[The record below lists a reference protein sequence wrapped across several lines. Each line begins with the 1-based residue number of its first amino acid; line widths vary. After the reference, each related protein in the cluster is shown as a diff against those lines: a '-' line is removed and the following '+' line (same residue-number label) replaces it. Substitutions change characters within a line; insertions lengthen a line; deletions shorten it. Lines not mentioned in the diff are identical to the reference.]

1 MKEQRCVRD
10 RLSRIFGNC
19 TSAYDVET
27 VAEEAKRGYAHLCNS
42 RGGKEPA
49 YISALVPM
57 FRNAG
62 VGSRPCFPN
71 MATLLL
77 LLLLRT
83 YRERRTNVSLK
94 RLLYVLTR
102 APPLRLEVTMAIPRA
117 NGSPLMCAALWRRY
131 APFRREYF
139 TKIWKR
145 KKKGGKEE
153 DEEPVW
159 KKLSFH
165 PRQSL
170 MMRRDSLATSRV
182 SILVAKIPGGTLDRR
197 K

>member
-1 MKEQRCVRD
+1 M
-10 RLSRIFGNC
+10 
-19 TSAYDVET
+19 ET

-77 LLLLRT
+77 LLLRT

-117 NGSPLMCAALWRRY
+117 NGSPRMCVALWRRY

-145 KKKGGKEE
+145 KKKGGRRRRGAGLEE
-153 DEEPVW
+153 IQFPPSSVLNDAARFVGDVSRLNFGGEDSWRNIGP
-159 KKLSFH
+159 KKIRL
-165 PRQSL
+165 R
-170 MMRRDSLATSRV
+170 
-182 SILVAKIPGGTLDRR
+182 
-197 K
+197 

>member
-1 MKEQRCVRD
+1 M
-10 RLSRIFGNC
+10 
-19 TSAYDVET
+19 ET

-77 LLLLRT
+77 LRT

-102 APPLRLEVTMAIPRA
+102 APPLRLEVTMAIPS
-117 NGSPLMCAALWRRY
+117 GSPMCVALWRRY

-145 KKKGGKEE
+145 KKKGGRRRRGAGLEE
-153 DEEPVW
+153 IQFPPSSVLNDAARFVGDVSRLNFGGEDSWRNIGP
-159 KKLSFH
+159 KKIRL
-165 PRQSL
+165 R
-170 MMRRDSLATSRV
+170 
-182 SILVAKIPGGTLDRR
+182 
-197 K
+197 